1 MLNYKNYTQMESTYK
16 YLCRIAIMAIAAL
29 LLCSASCERIND
41 GTNVKS
47 KDVNPYSETR
57 NENYSMIGFYWRGKQ
72 MTQWAHNHLFTI
84 ENDIR
89 WNIVDINKENYIIVN
104 ANMGV
109 SNIWFILPYNNVEL
123 EREYTASVYTSIA
136 KLRFDEFL
144 NEEGQPRIISVPMDV
159 KVIYTYKKR
168 DDKIQGRFSS
178 EGEVREKP
186 GSNPL
191 SVIFQNGVFNLNYH
205 NNFAKYTLDEWLS
218 ETNQL
223 P

>member
-1 MLNYKNYTQMESTYK
+1 
-16 YLCRIAIMAIAAL
+16 
-29 LLCSASCERIND
+29 
-41 GTNVKS
+41 
-47 KDVNPYSETR
+47 
-57 NENYSMIGFYWRGKQ
+57 

-186 GSNPL
+186 DSNPL